1 MDADST
7 KAKDQARR
15 CLSWS
20 FRRSPDG
27 IRTRATALREQPP
40 EDTFPQVKAH
50 SVASP
55 GVSAHSRCTANP
67 AHAHIG
73 GSDRKRYAATCNGV
87 SRLRR
92 PDGADSHSSPATV
105 TAPRLRRRTGNLED
119 DRAARA
125 VCPDVAAARAPND
138 STHPPRRRI
147 PVDVKTESSIFAT
160 AARKCAY
167 ESRRSTK
174 YAVSNR
180 PLIGLRMENGEGR
193 SQRPMHPPGTA
204 TCTFPRI
211 TSLHP
216 DMPTRIHGCRL
227 VLPCPVFTRSPT
239 PNLPPRAVPAPP
251 ISRPNANRPIR
262 SRSLSPPAVVTGITS
277 VENSGLKPAS
287 SRQACVARPCG

>member
-1 MDADST
+1 MQVRKPST
-7 KAKDQARR
+7 AQQDHGHYLAGSTPGGSHSRHRITRKA
-15 CLSWS
+15 WS
-20 FRRSPDG
+20 EILLTRPQSSPDG

-125 VCPDVAAARAPND
+125 VCPDVAAARAPNGLD
-138 STHPPRRRI
+138 PST
-147 PVDVKTESSIFAT
+147 KASNS
-160 AARKCAY
+160 
-167 ESRRSTK
+167 SRRQ
-174 YAVSNR
+174 
-180 PLIGLRMENGEGR
+180 NGVFHFRNG
-193 SQRPMHPPGTA
+193 SQEMRV
-204 TCTFPRI
+204 RK
-211 TSLHP
+211 
-216 DMPTRIHGCRL
+216 
-227 VLPCPVFTRSPT
+227 
-239 PNLPPRAVPAPP
+239 PP
-251 ISRPNANRPIR
+251 IHEICSF
-262 SRSLSPPAVVTGITS
+262 
-277 VENSGLKPAS
+277 E
-287 SRQACVARPCG
+287 